1 MARIACL
8 FAPSFPLAA
17 RLRSEPELAGRAL
30 VICHGNGNS
39 ARVDSLSRAAWAFG
53 IRPGMSLA
61 RARSRLPDLMARSH
75 DPVSERAAHEVLLE
89 TASTLSPRIE
99 DTSEDTVFADV
110 SGMEKLF
117 PGNEGEMDMARL
129 AVLYAEKLSLMIQ
142 IGIASAK
149 LPAKIAAR
157 RRESPMVIP
166 PGKEAEFLSSTALES
181 LGLSEKLLRTL
192 HRWGLKTLGDFASLP
207 ADRVGARLG
216 PEGRLAQQRA
226 RGEDPRPI
234 SPTPLPDI
242 LSEGTELEWAI
253 VTIEALQGALRPCL
267 EDLHRRLVQR
277 DLLCQTLELELG
289 LEPEGIDRRV
299 IRFPVPARDVEAL
312 LGLIGL
318 QLEAQ
323 APPAPVFSFRCIV
336 HPAQAESTQLSL
348 FGPPQIHPDRL
359 ALTLARL
366 SARLGPERVGSP
378 GMVDSHLPESFE
390 SRDFN
395 PSSTLSPHPP
405 RSRGLLAVRVLR
417 PPTPLEVIVEE
428 RQGTTRSATGSQRPA
443 RPVSL
448 QSLPGAVPQLQG
460 LVRVASGPWELE
472 DGWWKEK
479 VIQRQYWDVEISGG
493 GLYRVYRDCCSGEW
507 YADGVYD

>member
-17 RLRSEPELAGRAL
+17 RLRSETELEGQAL
-30 VICHGNGNS
+30 VICRGNGAS
-39 ARVDSLSRAAWAFG
+39 ARIDSVSRAAWRYG
-53 IRPGMSLA
+53 IRPGFSLA
-61 RARSRLPDLMARSH
+61 RARSRLPDLIARSR
-75 DPVSERAAHEVLLE
+75 DPVTEQAAHEVLLE

-99 DTSEDTVFADV
+99 DAAEDMVFADV
-110 SGMEKLF
+110 SGMEQLF
-117 PGNEGEMDMARL
+117 PGKEGEMDMARM

-142 IGIASAK
+142 VGLAGAK
-149 LPAKIAAR
+149 LAAAVAAR

-166 PGKEAEFLSSTALES
+166 PGKEAEFLAGMPLQSLEIS
-181 LGLSEKLLRTL
+181 DKLLRKL
-192 HRWGLKTLGDFASLP
+192 HRWGLKTLGDFAALP

-216 PEGRLAQQRA
+216 EEGRLAYQRA

-234 SPTPLPDI
+234 SPTPAPET
-242 LSEGTELEWAI
+242 LSEGMELEWAV
-253 VTIEALQGALRPCL
+253 VTIEALQAALRPCL
-267 EDLHRRLVQR
+267 EALHRRLVQR
-277 DLLCQTLELELG
+277 DLLCRALNLELG
-289 LEPEGIDRRV
+289 LEPEGIDRRL

-318 QLEAQ
+318 QLEAHS
-323 APPAPVFSFRCIV
+323 PRAPVFSFRCIV
-336 HPAQAESTQLSL
+336 HPARAEGRQLSL

-359 ALTLARL
+359 SLTLARMA
-366 SARLGPERVGSP
+366 ARLGPDRVGAP
-378 GMVDSHLPESFE
+378 LIVDSHLPEAFASE
-390 SRDFN
+390 DFDPPPT
-395 PSSTLSPHPP
+395 PSPRPP

-428 RQGTTRSATGSQRPA
+428 GKDPASSTGTEGSS

-448 QSLPGAVPQLQG
+448 SSLSGAKPRLQG

-472 DGWWKEK
+472 EGWWKKEG
-479 VIQRQYWDVEISGG
+479 VRREYWDVEISGG
-493 GLYRVYRDCCSGEW
+493 GLYRIFRDCSGGDW